1 MTGVPAVRALLG
13 AVAVTVSLGFLSA
26 GPVWA
31 GEAHVFGVEKFTSAI
46 VNKNGEPATQAGS
59 HPYAMTTM
67 VEFAT
72 HVPAEGSIEAESEL
86 YPAPNGLAKEV
97 EMSFPTGVIVNPT
110 VTTSKCAEAELDAT
124 FECPAA
130 SAVGIAD
137 IKLAFDEGLPSGDV
151 PVYDMV
157 PPYGVPAEFGF
168 AIKGVGVVVHVV
180 GSTRTGGDYGLSAM
194 TPGIL
199 ERGYLYS
206 VALTLWGDPTAESH
220 DGERGL
226 CAELGGSCPV
236 ERTDAPLLTLPSA
249 CTGEPLV
256 ASMSADSWEDPAR
269 FVTASAELPPVTGCK
284 ALGFAPTLSVRPVE
298 PAVAAAESPTAL
310 EIDLKIPREESL
322 KGLAESDLKE
332 AEVKLPTGM
341 AVSSSGVNGLEACP
355 LLGGREPQKE
365 AAEGKKELVGIN
377 FESKQPA
384 DCPAAA
390 MLGSVELITPLLEQ
404 PLKGSIYFAQQGN
417 LPGDGSNPFGSLI
430 ALYVVA
436 EGGGAIVKFPGD
448 VALDRSTGQVSVSFG
463 EDPTTGSYLPQLPFS
478 ELKMRFFGGPHAALV
493 APPDCGTY
501 TTTSL
506 LTPYGSE
513 AKPLLE
519 PADPTANP
527 ASSFTVSEDC
537 GPHGFSPTLT
547 AGTTNPQAGGFSD
560 ETVTIARNDREQDLR
575 GVTVTTPP
583 GLLALLSKVPLC
595 QEPGASQGTCGEES
609 KIGETTMAIGP
620 GEDPYWVTGGR
631 VYLTGPYD
639 QQPFGLSIVVPT
651 VAGPLTLTGEHGG
664 SGREVV
670 RASIAVSSKTGALTI
685 STDPFPSILGGV
697 PLDIRTI
704 DVDIDRGEFALNPT
718 NCEEFHVTSA
728 ITGADGATATP
739 SSRFQAANCAAL
751 AFKPSLSARTQGNA
765 SDIGNGASLNIKI
778 SQRTGEAAIRSVHLE
793 LPKKLPARLH
803 TLQQACRKATFD
815 VNPANCPAASDVGT
829 AIAHTPVLPVPL
841 EGPGYFVSHGGA
853 QYPELVFVLQG
864 DGVTIDLAGETHIGT
879 KTKITSVG
887 FGTVPDAPISS
898 FEASLPEGI
907 DSALAGVTPKGV
919 CGAKSLSMPTT
930 IVGQNGA
937 RVKRTTKVT
946 IADCRKKTPTRRS
959 SRATSKRPRRV

>member
-1 MTGVPAVRALLG
+1 MRALLA
-13 AVAVTVSLGFLSA
+13 AVAVAVSMGLPSA
-26 GPVWA
+26 GTVWA
-31 GEAHVFGVEKFTSAI
+31 DGTHGFGVEKFASTI
-46 VNKNGEPATQAGS
+46 VNENGEPATQAGS
-59 HPYAMTTM
+59 HPYAMTTTI
-67 VEFAT
+67 EFAT

-86 YPAPNGLAKEV
+86 NPAPNGLAKEV
-97 EMSFPTGVIVNPT
+97 EMNFPTGVIVNPT
-110 VTTSKCAEAELDAT
+110 ITRSKCAEAELDTT

-130 SAVGIAD
+130 SVVGIAD

-157 PPYGVPAEFGF
+157 SPYGVPAEFGF
-168 AIKGVGVVVHVV
+168 VIKGVGVVIHVV

-256 ASMSADSWEDPAR
+256 ASMSADSWEEPAR
-269 FVTASAELPPVTGCK
+269 FVTASAELPAVTGCK
-284 ALGFAPTLSVRPVE
+284 ALGFAPTLSVQPVE
-298 PAVAAAESPTAL
+298 PTVVAAESPTAL

-341 AVSSSGVNGLEACP
+341 VVSPSGVNGLEACP
-355 LLGGREPQKE
+355 LLWGRGPWKE
-365 AAEGKKELVGIN
+365 EAEGRGELVGIN

-384 DCPAAA
+384 NCPAAA
-390 MLGSVELITPLLEQ
+390 KLGSVQLITPLLEQ
-404 PLKGSIYFAQQGN
+404 PLKGSIYFAQQRN
-417 LPGDGSNPFGSLI
+417 LPGYGSHPFGSLF

-436 EGGGAIVKFPGD
+436 EGGGAIVKFAGD
-448 VALDRSTGQVSVSFG
+448 VVLDRSTGQVSVRFG
-463 EDPTTGSYLPQLPFS
+463 GDPTTGLYLPELPFS
-478 ELKMRFFGGPHAALV
+478 ELKMRFFGGPRAPLA
-493 APPDCGTY
+493 APPECGTY

-519 PADPTANP
+519 PANPTVSP
-527 ASSFTVSEDC
+527 ASSSFTVSEGC
-537 GPHGFSPTLT
+537 GPRGFSPTLT
-547 AGTTNPQAGGFSD
+547 AGTTNPQAGGFGD
-560 ETVTIARNDREQDLR
+560 ETVTIARHDREQDLR

-583 GLLALLSKVPLC
+583 GLLALLGKVPLC
-595 QEPGASQGTCGEES
+595 QEPQAGQGACGEASE
-609 KIGETTMAIGP
+609 IGETAMAIGP
-620 GEDPYWVTGGR
+620 GEDPYWITGGR

-639 QQPFGLSIVVPT
+639 REPFGLAIVVPT

-664 SGREVV
+664 PGREVV

-685 STDPFPSILGGV
+685 STDPLPSTLEGV

-704 DVDIDRGEFALNPT
+704 EMDINRSEFTLNPT
-718 NCEEFHVTSA
+718 NCEELHVTSA
-728 ITGADGATATP
+728 ITSADGATAIP

-751 AFKPSLSARTQGNA
+751 AFKPSLSARTQGDA
-765 SDIGNGASLNIKI
+765 SNIGNGASLNVKV
-778 SQRTGEAAIRSVHLE
+778 SQRAGEAAIRSIYLE

-803 TLQQACRKATFD
+803 TLQQACRPATFE
-815 VNPANCPAASDVGT
+815 VNPANCPAASDVGR
-829 AIAHTPVLPVPL
+829 AIVHTPVLPVAL
-841 EGPGYFVSHGGA
+841 EGPGYFVSHGA
-853 QYPELVFVLQG
+853 QYPELTFVLQG
-864 DGVTIDLAGETHIGT
+864 DGVTIDLAGQTHIDT

-887 FGTVPDAPISS
+887 FGAVPDAPISS
-898 FEASLPEGI
+898 FEANLPEGV

-919 CGAKSLSMPTT
+919 CGSKSLSMPTT

-937 RVKRTTKVT
+937 RVKRRTKVA
-946 IADCRKKTPTRRS
+946 IVDCPKKGVRKPGKRRRM
-959 SRATSKRPRRV
+959 SRRR